1 MVNGGL
7 TRISASVQ
15 ARPPKTACKTEE
27 QPKGFRALLEASML
41 KKTLIA
47 AAAVSL
53 MAFGAT
59 DAFAGKGGGGGH
71 GGGGKHGGHRGGRH
85 HGGKHYGH
93 HRSRYPAWWLSYSY
107 PRCYY
112 EARKVRV
119 RAYDRRGRR
128 YYRWV
133 WRDVRVC

>member
-1 MVNGGL
+1 
-7 TRISASVQ
+7 
-15 ARPPKTACKTEE
+15 
-27 QPKGFRALLEASML
+27 ML

-59 DAFAGKGGGGGH
+59 DAFAGK